1 MADLREL
8 KDRAAEHLRKGRF
21 AKAAEAL
28 RDVVREA
35 PRDLQSKQ
43 KLAEA
48 LRRAGEAGEALRT
61 YRDVADRYA
70 ASGEL
75 IKAIAVCKIILEIDP
90 DHVATQAALADLY
103 GRRRYSPSAPPRTPS
118 QPQVH
123 REPGLK
129 PVTGSGTTG
138 VPLELEMID
147 GTGSLPLELDRRDR
161 STAGFTPVPGLPQ
174 DEDPFASA
182 PSRDASASA
191 TSRAAPAASATS
203 RDTAVS
209 ANSLEA
215 PAADEPPSTA
225 SPDADGDA
233 AALAGFIGA
242 ESAAAE
248 PPVQVE
254 VERRAHVVG
263 RVRVLGSDVGPAAVG
278 AAGAAADEPPTPFEE
293 FVHAAR
299 DAADAGID
307 EGIFIETDELPEG
320 DEPLE
325 AAPPP
330 VEDALPVPVLPEIPL
345 FSDLSRDAFVQLA
358 RDLVRREVRAGE
370 QVVRQ
375 GEPGRALFV
384 VVSGKLRVE
393 READGRTVL
402 LARLSEGD
410 FVGEMALLSGEPRM
424 ASVVADEPCELLE
437 IRAEA
442 LTSLCRAHPHVAE
455 SLTRFYRRRLLA
467 NAMMTSPVFR
477 PFARN
482 DRANLARRFRSREV
496 ATGEVVVRE
505 GQKSDGLYIVLS
517 GRYEVRRGAGSSAQ
531 LLATLREGDLFGE
544 MSCLRKQPA
553 SASVVAGR
561 PGILLRLPR
570 ADFDAVA
577 MSHPQMLELVAGL
590 ADERTQ
596 SLEAAA
602 ARPRPG
608 EPGPFL
614 V

>member
-182 PSRDASASA
+182 TSLDAPASA
-191 TSRAAPAASATS
+191 TSLA
-203 RDTAVS
+203 
-209 ANSLEA
+209 A
-215 PAADEPPSTA
+215 PAADEPPFPA
-225 SPDADGDA
+225 SADADGDA

-278 AAGAAADEPPTPFEE
+278 ASGTAADEPPTPFEE

-570 ADFDAVA
+570 ADFDTVA

-602 ARPRPG
+602 SRPRPG